1 MNQHSTRGINQAGER
16 QARQGMRG
24 TAGQAQ
30 TLRETGRRKPA
41 RKYPFLSVCGIFAIS
56 QRRQEKAGSLAP
68 SAFAGCLPM
77 VCRWSADGLPMV
89 CRTNGGALPCA
100 DHGGRG
106 VCDQKRQRTKADP
119 PPPVCI
125 QPTPEKTT
133 AGAWCRDI
141 RRKAWEGGGFH
152 LSEAYIFIY

>member
-77 VCRWSADGLPMV
+77 VCRWSAGRMAARCLVQIM
-89 CRTNGGALPCA
+89 GGGEYAIKKDSAQKQTPRPLYASSPRRRKRRRA
-100 DHGGRG
+100 HGAGISGARPGRG
-106 VCDQKRQRTKADP
+106 AVFTCPRP
-119 PPPVCI
+119 I
-125 QPTPEKTT
+125 Y
-133 AGAWCRDI
+133 
-141 RRKAWEGGGFH
+141 
-152 LSEAYIFIY
+152 LYIES